1 VGNFKGNCFG
11 YGFQEIK
18 FLYCNPRQKY
28 AGTVPIQSIFCEKK
42 SKSGPFQSNSVAT
55 CMELCLQVKKKKLTE
70 DGHFLQLCIEIA
82 QVEAVEHGEGSF
94 HQTAFQHQMA
104 RSGQDILSSGSSD
117 NQNCH
122 SQL

>member
-1 VGNFKGNCFG
+1 M
-11 YGFQEIK
+11 GF
-18 FLYCNPRQKY
+18 
-28 AGTVPIQSIFCEKK
+28 KK
-42 SKSGPFQSNSVAT
+42 SNSSTAIRAKSMLALYLYKVYFVKRNLNLVHFNQTVLHGTLLTS
-55 CMELCLQVKKKKLTE
+55 KKKKLTE